1 MVGAMDL
8 PRLIDT
14 PRLHLRDMRPG
25 DADDVFASYGRDP
38 VVLRYLQWAPH
49 ESADDSRRQ
58 IAYDIHRRL
67 KRSAWVW
74 GLTRQ
79 APHVQAGRVFGQIEL
94 LPMSFPSEQAHHLR
108 LGYLMAASHW
118 GQGLMAEAGRAVLDA
133 AFGVDQV
140 WRVDALCDVAN
151 GASAAM
157 LARIGMQREG
167 CMRRAL
173 SHPNVSDQP
182 RDAWVYA
189 LSRDE
194 WLKRTPANSATTAAR
209 ACADQSR

>member
-1 MVGAMDL
+1 MEL

-25 DADDVFASYGRDP
+25 DAEDVFLSYGGDLA
-38 VVLRYLQWAPH
+38 VLRYLQWLPH
-49 ESADDSRRQ
+49 ASVDDSRRQ
-58 IAYDIHRRL
+58 IAHDIHRRL

-74 GLTRQ
+74 GLTRK
-79 APHVQAGRVFGQIEL
+79 APHARADHVFGQIEL
-94 LPMSFPSEQAHHLR
+94 LPMSFPSEQAYHLR

-118 GQGLMAEAGRAVLDA
+118 GQGLMAEAAHAVLAA
-133 AFGVDQV
+133 AFGVKRV

-151 GASAAM
+151 VASAAM

-194 WLKRTPANSATTAAR
+194 WLRWQASPATTAAQ
-209 ACADQSR
+209 AYTDQNH

>member
-1 MVGAMDL
+1 MDL

-25 DADDVFASYGRDP
+25 DAEDVFVSYGRDP
-38 VVLRYLQWAPH
+38 AVLRYLQWVPH
-49 ESADDSRRQ
+49 ASVDDSRRQ
-58 IAYDIHRRL
+58 IAYDIHRWI

-74 GLTRQ
+74 GLTYRV
-79 APHVQAGRVFGQIEL
+79 PHARAGRVFGQIEL

-108 LGYLMAASHW
+108 LGYLMASSHW
-118 GQGLMAEAGRAVLDA
+118 GQGLMAEAAQAVVGA
-133 AFGVDQV
+133 AFAQYGV

-151 GASAAM
+151 KASATM
-157 LARIGMQREG
+157 LARIGMQCEG
-167 CMRRAL
+167 CLRRAL
-173 SHPNVSDQP
+173 SHPHVSDLP
-182 RDAWVYA
+182 RDAWLYG

-194 WLKRTPANSATTAAR
+194 WLSQQAGPASAAAP

>member
-1 MVGAMDL
+1 MDL
-8 PRLIDT
+8 PRLINT

-25 DADDVFASYGRDP
+25 DAEDVFASYGCDP
-38 VVLRYLQWAPH
+38 VVLRYLQWTPH

-58 IAYDIHRRL
+58 IAYDIHRWM

-79 APHVQAGRVFGQIEL
+79 APHAQAGRVFGQIEL

-108 LGYLMAASHW
+108 LGYLMAASQW
-118 GQGLMAEAGRAVLDA
+118 GQGLMAEAAQAVLEA
-133 AFGVDQV
+133 AFRLDGV

-151 GASAAM
+151 VASAAM

-167 CMRRAL
+167 CMRRVL
-173 SHPNVSDQP
+173 SHPNVSEQP

-189 LSRDE
+189 LPRDE
-194 WLKRTPANSATTAAR
+194 WLKRQANPATTTTP